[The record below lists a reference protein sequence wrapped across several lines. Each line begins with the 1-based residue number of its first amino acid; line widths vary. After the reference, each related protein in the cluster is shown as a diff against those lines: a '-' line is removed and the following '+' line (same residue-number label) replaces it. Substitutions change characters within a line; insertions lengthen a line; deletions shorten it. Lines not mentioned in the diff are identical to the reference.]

1 MHFYCIITIIHIK
14 KLYTNIIYSFVLLGG
29 NLMKNRIDPNSFNI
43 PVEEIK
49 SGFYSDIYFLRT
61 QEILNKDNY
70 HPRVTMQIFQRDYA
84 TLCGIDEAIAIIK
97 RCSYHPENITIHA
110 LHDGDKIAP
119 WETIMTIEGDLA
131 DFSHLETVYLGV
143 IARQTKVAT
152 NTSKAVAAANGKPV
166 LFFPSRFDH
175 YSVQQSDGY
184 AAKIGGMSGISTPA
198 NAVAW
203 DVEAAGTIPHALIA
217 TYLGDTLKAT
227 QAFDKHIDP
236 KVSRVALVDFNND
249 CVETSLQVAR
259 ALGDKLYGVRLD
271 TSDKMVD
278 ASLINQL
285 GNFVPTGVNEQ
296 LVKNVRQALDSEG
309 FNKVKIMVSGGFTP
323 EKIAKFEANKVPV
336 DVYAVGSSIFA
347 TNFDFTADIVL
358 VDGKPSSKKG
368 RYFSPNP
375 RLELIK

>member
-1 MHFYCIITIIHIK
+1 
-14 KLYTNIIYSFVLLGG
+14 
-29 NLMKNRIDPNSFNI
+29 MKTRLDPNSFNL
-43 PVEEIK
+43 PVEQIK
-49 SGFYSDIYFLRT
+49 NGFYSDIYFLRT

-70 HPRVTMQIFQRDYA
+70 HPRVMMQIFQRDYA

-110 LHDGDKIAP
+110 LHDGDQIEP

-143 IARQTKVAT
+143 IARQTKIAT
-152 NTSKAVAAANGKPV
+152 NTNKAVKAANGKPV

-175 YSVQQSDGY
+175 YSVQESDGY

-203 DVEAAGTIPHALIA
+203 GIEAAGTIPHALIA
-217 TYLGDTLKAT
+217 TYHGDTLKAT
-227 QAFDKHIDP
+227 EAFDKYIDS

-249 CVETSLQVAR
+249 CVNTSLEVAR

-278 ASLINQL
+278 TSLMHQL
-285 GNFVPTGVNEQ
+285 GNFIPTGVNET
-296 LVKNVRQALDSEG
+296 LVRNVRTALDKEG

-323 EKIAKFEANKVPV
+323 AKIAMFEQNNVPV
-336 DVYAVGSSIFA
+336 DVYAVGSSIFS
-347 TNFDFTADIVL
+347 TNVDFTADIVL
-358 VDGKPSSKKG
+358 VDGKPSAKKG
-368 RYFSPNP
+368 RLYNPNP
-375 RLELIK
+375 RLDLVK